1 MIRDAGLMQHVA
13 TRSGHLSAT
22 PFGGI
27 HWWWFLR
34 FQVEIPKKFQFGI
47 TILAFVSMFFL
58 DEWNIEFHSFQ
69 RVETTRQ
76 WLLNSDLNNWGLYES
91 WLLILEIIKR
101 SEARVQVKMI
111 DIPS

>member
-58 DEWNIEFHSFQ
+58 DEWNI
-69 RVETTRQ
+69 TRQ

-111 DIPS
+111 DLPS

>member
-58 DEWNIEFHSFQ
+58 DEWNI
-69 RVETTRQ
+69 TRQ
-76 WLLNSDLNNWGLYES
+76 WLLNSDLNNRGLYES

-111 DIPS
+111 DLPS

>member
-58 DEWNIEFHSFQ
+58 DEWNI
-69 RVETTRQ
+69 TRQ
-76 WLLNSDLNNWGLYES
+76 WVLNSDLNNWGLYES

-111 DIPS
+111 DLPS